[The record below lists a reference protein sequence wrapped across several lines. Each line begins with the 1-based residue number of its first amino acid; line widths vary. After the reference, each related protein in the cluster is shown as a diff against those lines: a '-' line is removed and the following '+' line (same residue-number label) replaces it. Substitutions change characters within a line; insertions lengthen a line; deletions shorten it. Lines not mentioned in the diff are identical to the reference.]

1 MKLKSIIAL
10 AITSLVIIAYFTLNK
25 SEKEIKKSTPKL
37 AMNFVKCT
45 APAFLLDDVD
55 TTKQISPL
63 FNNLGNL
70 HFPITTTNDRAQA
83 FFDQGLKLSYAFNH
97 AEAHR
102 SFMEAA
108 RLDPNSAMAYW
119 GQAFAL
125 GPNINDPLPLDER
138 KIKINEA
145 LAKTQTTSDM
155 DEIKG
160 LYSVVDQKVQEDV
173 PMFSAYI
180 VSAQAAV
187 NKRLSNA
194 TPSVY
199 GFFNNVEQW
208 EITK

>member
-1 MKLKSIIAL
+1 MHRLIHIR
-10 AITSLVIIAYFTLNK
+10 
-25 SEKEIKKSTPKL
+25 
-37 AMNFVKCT
+37 MWRGCRRRGQ
-45 APAFLLDDVD
+45 LDGYGD
-55 TTKQISPL
+55 
-63 FNNLGNL
+63 
-70 HFPITTTNDRAQA
+70 DRV
-83 FFDQGLKLSYAFNH
+83 
-97 AEAHR
+97 
-102 SFMEAA
+102 
-108 RLDPNSAMAYW
+108 
-119 GQAFAL
+119 
-125 GPNINDPLPLDER
+125 
-138 KIKINEA
+138 NEA